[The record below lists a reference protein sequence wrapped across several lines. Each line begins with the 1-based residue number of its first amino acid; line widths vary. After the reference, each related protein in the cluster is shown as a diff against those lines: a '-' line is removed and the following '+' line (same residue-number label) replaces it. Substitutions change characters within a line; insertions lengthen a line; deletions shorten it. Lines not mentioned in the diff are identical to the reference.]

1 MIYSPNVPF
10 FRTDRGDLLEE
21 PWAMT
26 ILTSRAV
33 YGDHLR
39 VSAPDRLPAVPAVMA
54 GRTSKLMAVAAEHHV
69 TRFILG
75 AWGSWVL
82 SGAHSARESDPSC
95 EDSGPFSRWR
105 NRRASIRAAPQR
117 YRSRPA
123 AALLL
128 A

>member
-21 PWAMT
+21 PWTMT
-26 ILTSRAV
+26 ILTRPAV

-69 TRFILG
+69 ARFIL
-75 AWGSWVL
+75 AP
-82 SGAHSARESDPSC
+82 GAHRSFPARISARESD
-95 EDSGPFSRWR
+95 
-105 NRRASIRAAPQR
+105 
-117 YRSRPA
+117 RSRA
-123 AALLL
+123 
-128 A
+128 